1 MSALLPSVLS
11 GLPLDKMSYL
21 ELGVLAG
28 QCFNRIPAGRKVG
41 VDVRP
46 RLRDPRVWVGTT
58 DAYFQENTS
67 DKFDVIL
74 VDACHEFKQVCRDL
88 AGCARVLKPGGLV
101 FCHDMVPPTSRHTSP
116 DYCWNTY
123 RVLGWCLQNDVPC
136 WVTTEDF
143 GLVAF
148 PDPAAASRAPSHYAL
163 SFNALHGLLQKSS
176 AVTDTRTF
184 TKIIQDR
191 LRVAATTD

>member
-1 MSALLPSVLS
+1 MSALLPTVLA
-11 GLPLDKMSYL
+11 GLPLEKMGYL

-28 QCFNRIPAGRKVG
+28 QCFNRVPAGRKVG

-46 RLRDPRVWVGTT
+46 RIKDPRVWVGTT
-58 DAYFQENTS
+58 DAYFVQAKE
-67 DKFDVIL
+67 KFDIIL
-74 VDACHEFKQVCRDL
+74 VDACHEYGQVKRDL
-88 AGCARVLKPGGLV
+88 AGCSKVLNLGGLV
-101 FCHDMVPPTSRHTSP
+101 FCHDMVPPTQRHISP

-148 PDPAAASRAPSHYAL
+148 TDPGRAAQAPSHYTL
-163 SFNALHGLLQKSS
+163 SFNALHDLLKRSPHCVLKTEAFKRVIHEHFSS
-176 AVTDTRTF
+176 TSS
-184 TKIIQDR
+184 
-191 LRVAATTD
+191 